1 MANTSTCANGHFY
14 PATLTSCPFCAGG
27 STSGVQGPD
36 VASADETRPLSS
48 GTQPVQGDETLR
60 DGQTRRVEEVAA
72 PSDGGGAT
80 ILHRP
85 GEGKAGAVAQR
96 RRLEGWLVSFTMDAA
111 GIDFKLYEGKNSIGR
126 EADCSIRLA
135 HDGKISQRHALI
147 VFRDASWIFV
157 DELASNASL
166 INGQSV
172 GLGERVALTDG
183 DRITMGEHEFVF
195 RTVKP

>member
-1 MANTSTCANGHFY
+1 
-14 PATLTSCPFCAGG
+14 
-27 STSGVQGPD
+27 
-36 VASADETRPLSS
+36 
-48 GTQPVQGDETLR
+48 LR

-80 ILHRP
+80 ILHRL

-147 VFRDASWIFV
+147 VFRDASWVFV